1 MGTVAETGIGAVE
14 AQGIYLSQ
22 SGKVQEGFP
31 NKVNVSDESRK

>member
-14 AQGIYLSQ
+14 AQRIYLSQ

-31 NKVNVSDESRK
+31 NKVNVSHESRK